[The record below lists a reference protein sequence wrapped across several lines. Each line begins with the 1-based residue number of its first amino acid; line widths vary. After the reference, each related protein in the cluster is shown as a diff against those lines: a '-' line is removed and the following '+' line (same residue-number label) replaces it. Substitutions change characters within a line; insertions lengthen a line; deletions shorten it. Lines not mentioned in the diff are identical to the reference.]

1 MRDLTRDA
9 GAGSRAHSALIAA
22 IEISI
27 GAQPDVFLLHVNV
40 FSGQRA
46 GTETWTRSA
55 PKGTPDF
62 LCCVRNLRSNLGV
75 FLAMDA
81 KTGNACLTKEQRN
94 FAAAIA
100 RFGGGFF
107 AEVHSVED
115 AIAAVE
121 KVRSFGCEHA
131 PVASSDPAAGARGVV
146 SDSERNHA

>member
-1 MRDLTRDA
+1 MDSRSTSARDHAPIRDP
-9 GAGSRAHSALIAA
+9 GAGSRAHSALVAD
-22 IEISI
+22 IELELGS
-27 GAQPDVFLLHVNV
+27 QPDVFMLHINV

-62 LCCVRNLRSNLGV
+62 LCCVRNRSTGRGL

-81 KTGNACLTKEQRN
+81 KTGAASLTKEQRN
-94 FAAAIA
+94 FAAAISK
-100 RFGGGFF
+100 FGGGMF

-121 KVRSFGCEHA
+121 
-131 PVASSDPAAGARGVV
+131 AA
-146 SDSERNHA
+146 RNA